1 MSVGLP
7 VTKESI
13 DANAGNVAY
22 TLEKVFRQAAELK
35 AYLDHYTAADLAAM
49 FSYSETEANI
59 LKSAMGEAAAVD
71 VTYKANKTFLSQIA
85 GLGDVA

>member
-22 TLEKVFRQAAELK
+22 QLDKVFRQAAELK
-35 AYLDHYTAADLAAM
+35 AYLDHYTAADLATL
-49 FSYSETEANI
+49 FGYSESEAAI
-59 LKSAMGEAAAVD
+59 LKSAFGEAAIVQASYD
-71 VTYKANKTFLSQIA
+71 ANKTFLTQIQ